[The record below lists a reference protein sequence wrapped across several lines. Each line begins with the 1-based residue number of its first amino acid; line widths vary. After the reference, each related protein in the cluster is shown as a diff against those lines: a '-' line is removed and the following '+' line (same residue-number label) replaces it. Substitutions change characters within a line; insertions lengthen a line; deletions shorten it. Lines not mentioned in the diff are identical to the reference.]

1 MSVGTAGGKSPDRN
15 SGVIVDTETP
25 TQLFNELYD
34 RYGLTAAAVLFAAG
48 WMGKS
53 HAATLFNGIAGVFK
67 SITQGIVSLYRD
79 IVLDGYR
86 RWQDRRSEM
95 HTIAKEKENLRF
107 ARLRADMRN
116 AELAETLAKQ
126 FLRTTGGGRSSPPH
140 DLPDGSSDSNSSMGT
155 DTSSSVPSSAEENGP

>member
-1 MSVGTAGGKSPDRN
+1 MSVETAGGKSPDRN

-25 TQLFNELYD
+25 KQLFNELYD
-34 RYGLTAAAVLFAAG
+34 RYGWTAALLVAAG

-79 IVLDGYR
+79 IMLDGYK
-86 RWQDRRSEM
+86 RWQERRSEM
-95 HTIAKEKENLRF
+95 HAIAKEKETLRF

-116 AELAETLAKQ
+116 AELAETMAKAY
-126 FLRTTGGGRSSPPH
+126 LRTTGSRRSGTLD
-140 DLPDGSSDSNSSMGT
+140 DLPDEPNDRDPSMGT
-155 DTSSSVPSSAEENGP
+155 DTSATLPSSAEENGP